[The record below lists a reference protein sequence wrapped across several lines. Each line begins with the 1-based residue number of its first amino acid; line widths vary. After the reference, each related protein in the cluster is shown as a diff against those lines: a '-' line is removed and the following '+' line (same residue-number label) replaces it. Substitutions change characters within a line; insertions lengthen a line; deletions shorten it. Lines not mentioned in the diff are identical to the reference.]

1 MPAGPPNDASKA
13 SPRVTLPNSWW
24 RFLFADVRSGMHFF
38 SASELIQLSVV
49 PEMLKTLTFLL
60 DFMENIEKTKANHHF
75 CNSFWGREWQPRP
88 EA

>member
-38 SASELIQLSVV
+38 FGQRIYTIIGRAGNV
-49 PEMLKTLTFLL
+49 
-60 DFMENIEKTKANHHF
+60 ENAYVFVRFYGKH
-75 CNSFWGREWQPRP
+75 
-88 EA
+88 